1 MTMMNVALG
10 RWHCVLQHA
19 PSVVVTVECY
29 YIAAG
34 VGVVALFDGYHRKS
48 SAHDD
53 DVPVVDFAGVGIG
66 RAKVHCR
73 K

>member
-10 RWHCVLQHA
+10 RCHCVLQLA
-19 PSVVVTVECY
+19 PYVVVTVD
-29 YIAAG
+29 YIDIATV
-34 VGVVALFDGYHRKS
+34 VGVVDRFDGYHWKS
-48 SAHDD
+48 SVHDD

>member
-1 MTMMNVALG
+1 MMMMMNEAL
-10 RWHCVLQHA
+10 LQRV
-19 PSVVVTVECY
+19 PYVVVTVD
-29 YIAAG
+29 YIDIATV
-34 VGVVALFDGYHRKS
+34 VGLVDPFDGYHWKS
-48 SAHDD
+48 SVHDD